1 MFLHNLKYS
10 LKILFR
16 SKQLIFWT
24 FAFPIILGL
33 FFNMAFKDIEKNE
46 KLDIIDIAVVNN
58 SYYKN
63 DDILK
68 KSLKELGNKKSKNQ
82 IFNIKYTSLS
92 KSKKLLSS
100 DKIIGY
106 LLINENGTNITV
118 KRSGIDET
126 IFRFV
131 IDEVNITKE
140 IFKNVIKNYNVA
152 SYQNTNIDY
161 KKIYNDVLQMMNKK
175 SNIKDISSKNLSYTM
190 IEYYTLIAMAC
201 LYGGI
206 ISMYITNKRLANMNS
221 VGKRTSTSCINKGSM
236 LLSSLLASYIVQL
249 MGLLLLF
256 IFTIFIINVDY
267 GTNLL
272 YVLLISLVG
281 SFAGL
286 SFGVFVATT
295 FKKNE
300 TVKIGIL
307 ISITM
312 LFCLLSGMM
321 GITLKYVIDKNIPIL
336 NIINPASM
344 ITDGFY
350 SLYYYDTINR
360 FRFDIISL
368 IMFSIIM
375 ILISYKR
382 LRREKYDSI

>member
-249 MGLLLLF
+249 LGLLLLF

>member
-1 MFLHNLKYS
+1 
-10 LKILFR
+10 
-16 SKQLIFWT
+16 
-24 FAFPIILGL
+24 
-33 FFNMAFKDIEKNE
+33 
-46 KLDIIDIAVVNN
+46 
-58 SYYKN
+58 
-63 DDILK
+63 
-68 KSLKELGNKKSKNQ
+68 
-82 IFNIKYTSLS
+82 
-92 KSKKLLSS
+92 
-100 DKIIGY
+100 
-106 LLINENGTNITV
+106 
-118 KRSGIDET
+118 
-126 IFRFV
+126 
-131 IDEVNITKE
+131 
-140 IFKNVIKNYNVA
+140 
-152 SYQNTNIDY
+152 
-161 KKIYNDVLQMMNKK
+161 
-175 SNIKDISSKNLSYTM
+175 
-190 IEYYTLIAMAC
+190 
-201 LYGGI
+201 
-206 ISMYITNKRLANMNS
+206 MYITNKRLANMNS

-249 MGLLLLF
+249 LGLLLLF

>member
-126 IFRFV
+126 IFRFI

-140 IFKNVIKNYNVA
+140 IFKNVIKNYNVS

-175 SNIKDISSKNLSYTM
+175 SNIKDISSENLSYTM

-249 MGLLLLF
+249 LGLLLLF

-307 ISITM
+307 ISVTM

-321 GITLKYVIDKNIPIL
+321 GITLKYVIDKNIPFL

-375 ILISYKR
+375 ILISYKG

>member
-175 SNIKDISSKNLSYTM
+175 SNIKDISSENLSYTM

-249 MGLLLLF
+249 LGLLLLF